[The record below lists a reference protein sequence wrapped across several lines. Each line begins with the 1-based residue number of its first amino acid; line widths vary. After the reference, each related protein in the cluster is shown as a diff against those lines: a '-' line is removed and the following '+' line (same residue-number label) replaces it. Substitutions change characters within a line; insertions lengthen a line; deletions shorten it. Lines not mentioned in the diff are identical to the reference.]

1 MSARAA
7 FGVKK
12 EPLTSSEHTKRRC
25 KPPCP
30 QFNAANLNT
39 NLITRL
45 DLSGVC
51 SVKDV
56 TTTCENT
63 VINTTNK
70 YEIDP
75 DGTLFGTN
83 ICGLNNYLK
92 YRQDN
97 Q

>member
-1 MSARAA
+1 MSARTA

-12 EPLTSSEHTKRRC
+12 EPLTSGEHTTQRC

-30 QFNAANLNT
+30 QFNYANLNT
-39 NLITRL
+39 NLITKL
-45 DLSGVC
+45 DLSGVV
-51 SVKDV
+51 SVQ
-56 TTTCENT
+56 TTGE
-63 VINTTNK
+63 K
-70 YEIDP
+70 YVIDP

-83 ICGLNNYLK
+83 VCGLNNYLK

>member
-1 MSARAA
+1 MSARVA

-12 EPLTSSEHTKRRC
+12 EPLTSGERTSRRC

-30 QFNAANLNT
+30 RINAANLNT
-39 NLITRL
+39 NLVTKL
-45 DLSGVC
+45 DLSGVE
-51 SVKDV
+51 SV
-56 TTTCENT
+56 TTYN
-63 VINTTNK
+63 IPPTT
-70 YEIDP
+70 YYIIDP

-83 ICGLNNYLK
+83 VCGLNNYLK